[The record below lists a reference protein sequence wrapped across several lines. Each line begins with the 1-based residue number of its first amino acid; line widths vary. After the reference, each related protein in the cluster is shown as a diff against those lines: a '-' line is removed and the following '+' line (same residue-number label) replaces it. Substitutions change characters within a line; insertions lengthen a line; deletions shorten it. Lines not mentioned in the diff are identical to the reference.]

1 MRTIVSL
8 NSQGRL
14 TIPGAIRK
22 ELDLK
27 TGDPVELEVTNG
39 ALIVRPV
46 AVIPR
51 EDMWAYTPENR
62 LRIERARQ
70 SPDVPNVTEEDL
82 IAIIDADDPEAAVQ
96 DLIAARLNA

>member
-1 MRTIVSL
+1 MKTIVSL

-22 ELDLK
+22 QLDLR
-27 TGDPVELEVTNG
+27 TGDPVELEVVDN

-51 EDMWAYTPENR
+51 EDLWAYTPENR

-70 SPDVPNVTEEDL
+70 SPDVPKITEEDL
-82 IAIIDADDPEAAVQ
+82 TTIARADDPEAAVQ
-96 DLIAARLNA
+96 ALIAARRDA

>member
-1 MRTIVSL
+1 MKTIVSL

-14 TIPGAIRK
+14 TIPGALRK
-22 ELDLK
+22 ELDLHA
-27 TGDPVELEVTNG
+27 GDPVELEVAHG
-39 ALIVRPV
+39 ELIVRPV

-70 SPDVPNVTEEDL
+70 SLDVPNVTEEDL
-82 IAIIDADDPEAAVQ
+82 IAIINADDPEAAARA
-96 DLIAARLNA
+96 LIAARLDA